1 MKQHEMRSTS
11 MEEKVELNINTMNEV
26 AQNFDSLQS
35 EKEVHTNL
43 EPCNRLAL
51 CNGRCGN
58 SSRALR

>member
-1 MKQHEMRSTS
+1 